1 MNRKTWCIGLSLGG
15 CTMPDKQPKAW
26 WLRLGSLLL
35 GLMLSCHA
43 LGQTKPVWAGRF
55 ETPSATV
62 PAPWRMVTFP
72 KLTPT
77 AYRVVMWDGVMAI
90 EAHADAS
97 MSLMGRSIDVDLS
110 QTPVLCWRWRI
121 DRLISKA
128 DMRQKSGDDYAA
140 RVYVAFGLPTS
151 SMSLATRAKL
161 ALARSLY
168 GDLVPDGALNYVWDK
183 GPVGTWQ
190 PNVYTDRTHMKVQR
204 SGAAQLG
211 VWVTERVNV
220 AHDAQGMFGPIS
232 VQDLRLNLLAVATD
246 TDNTGES
253 AVAGFADLHFVAAT
267 APCEFPLLS
276 PSKP

>member
-1 MNRKTWCIGLSLGG
+1 MHDPGLKALWRRIGS
-15 CTMPDKQPKAW
+15 C
-26 WLRLGSLLL
+26 LL
-35 GLMLSCHA
+35 GLLLSCHA

-62 PAPWRMVTFP
+62 PAPWQMVTFP

-90 EAHADAS
+90 ESRANAS

-110 QTPVLCWRWRI
+110 QTPVLCWRWRVE
-121 DRLISKA
+121 RLISKA

-140 RVYVAFGLPTS
+140 RVYVAFSLPTS

-161 ALARSLY
+161 KLARTLY
-168 GDLVPDGALNYVWDK
+168 GDLVPDGAINYVWDQL
-183 GPVGTWQ
+183 PVGTWL
-190 PNVYTDRTHMKVQR
+190 PNAYTDRTQMKVQR

-211 VWVTERVNV
+211 TWVTERVSV
-220 AHDAQGMFGPIS
+220 AQDAQNAFGPLS
-232 VQDLRLNLLAVATD
+232 LHDLRLNLLAVATD

-253 AVAGFADLHFVAAT
+253 AVAGFADLHFVAAN
-267 APCEFPLLS
+267 APCEFSTP
-276 PSKP
+276 

>member
-1 MNRKTWCIGLSLGG
+1 MNRKTLCIGLSLWG
-15 CTMPDKQPKAW
+15 CSMLDKQPKAW
-26 WLRLGSLLL
+26 WLRLGSFVL

-77 AYRVVMWDGVMAI
+77 AYRVVMWDGVMGM
-90 EAHADAS
+90 EARADAS
-97 MSLMGRSIDVDLS
+97 MSLMGRSIEVDLS
-110 QTPVLCWRWRI
+110 QTPVLCWRWRV

-140 RVYVAFGLPTS
+140 RVYVAFSLPAS
-151 SMSLATRAKL
+151 SMSFATRAKL
-161 ALARSLY
+161 KLARTLY
-168 GDLVPDGALNYVWDK
+168 GDVVPDGAINYVWDK
-183 GPVGTWQ
+183 LPVGTWL
-190 PNVYTDRTHMKVQR
+190 PNAYTDRTQMKVQR

-211 VWVTERVNV
+211 TWVTERVNV
-220 AHDAQGMFGPIS
+220 AQDALSVFGPLS

-253 AVAGFADLHFVAAT
+253 AVAGFADLHFVAAA
-267 APCEFPLLS
+267 APCEFPS
-276 PSKP
+276 TTP